1 MKTLAIILAII
12 GVLIIVV
19 SLVAQPENLSCKKVI
34 SSLKKAFQV
43 ISRHIWEHIKARFAG
58 GSTPS
63 YIPDEVTVKKVFDA
77 VAVHSLLS
85 PDDTLWEVNSSG
97 DFPTITVQILPR
109 NDHSVIYAEET
120 AKTIVRNTARVQG
133 IAVDIASECLPSTS
147 GALII
152 RIGIASTPEHKAAL
166 GEYRKRK
173 NQQAI
178 LDAGGDNGNF
188 IDKELNDDIADYT
201 EMDGERHDF

>member
-1 MKTLAIILAII
+1 MKVLSAILAII
-12 GVLIIVV
+12 GVLAIVV
-19 SLVAQPENLSCKKVI
+19 SLIAQLENLSYEEVI
-34 SSLKKAFQV
+34 FSLKKECKAVFH
-43 ISRHIWEHIKARFAG
+43 RIWEHIKARCAG
-58 GSTPS
+58 GATPI
-63 YIPDEVTVKKVFDA
+63 YVPDEGTVKKVIDS

-85 PDDTLWEVNSSG
+85 PDDTLWELNLSG
-97 DFPTITVQILPR
+97 AFPVITVQILPQ

-120 AKTIVRNTARVQG
+120 AKTIVGNVARTQG
-133 IAVDIASECLPSTS
+133 IAVDIASECVPSIS
-147 GALII
+147 GALSIN
-152 RIGIASTPEHKAAL
+152 IGIASTPEHKAAL

-178 LDAGGDNGNF
+178 LDASGNIGDF

>member
-1 MKTLAIILAII
+1 MKVLSAILAII
-12 GVLIIVV
+12 GVLAIVV
-19 SLVAQPENLSCKKVI
+19 SLIAQLENLSYEEVI
-34 SSLKKAFQV
+34 FSLKKECKAV
-43 ISRHIWEHIKARFAG
+43 SHRIWEHIKARCAG
-58 GSTPS
+58 GSTPI
-63 YIPDEVTVKKVFDA
+63 YIPDEATMKKVLDA
-77 VAVHSLLS
+77 VAAHSLLS

-97 DFPTITVQILPR
+97 AFPVITVQILPQ

-120 AKTIVRNTARVQG
+120 AKTIVVNVARVQG
-133 IAVDIASECLPSTS
+133 ISVDVESECVSSIS
-147 GALII
+147 GAFGIN
-152 RIGIASTPEHKAAL
+152 IGIASTPEHKAAL